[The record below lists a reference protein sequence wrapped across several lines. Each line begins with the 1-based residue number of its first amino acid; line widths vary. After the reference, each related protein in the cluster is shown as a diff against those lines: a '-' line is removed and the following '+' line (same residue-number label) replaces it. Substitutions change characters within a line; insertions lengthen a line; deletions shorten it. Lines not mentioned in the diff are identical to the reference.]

1 MAPSQ
6 KDVFAAL
13 TFQKDSLQ
21 AAIVKQ
27 KADFDQT
34 LIDCRQKAAEE
45 QTAALLHQDKQHRAE
60 LLKRYQIAIDDKEKQ
75 LAEQKAIHDAALAA
89 EVARGD
95 ALAAAIIKQKEDH
108 DAEVAKL
115 HADIEGLHGEIAALG
130 DAHELDLEKRRVH
143 VDELKGK
150 IQWQLQAHEAELIRL
165 RERDKLREVELA
177 NQTRAARE
185 QADAAA
191 AAEVRTHRAAI
202 DAEKATMQK
211 RIDQLM
217 EALQVQRQRHEKEL
231 EAAREVQ

>member
-1 MAPSQ
+1 M
-6 KDVFAAL
+6 
-13 TFQKDSLQ
+13 
-21 AAIVKQ
+21 
-27 KADFDQT
+27 
-34 LIDCRQKAAEE
+34 
-45 QTAALLHQDKQHRAE
+45 
-60 LLKRYQIAIDDKEKQ
+60 
-75 LAEQKAIHDAALAA
+75 
-89 EVARGD
+89 ARGD

-108 DAEVAKL
+108 D
-115 HADIEGLHGEIAALG
+115 ADIEGLHGEIAALG

-211 RIDQLM
+211 RVDQLM